1 MCTPPISQPP
11 PAHHRPSTHPSIT
24 SNTSC
29 LSHCDRVNTERL
41 IMQQTFN
48 QIALA
53 RETLESRST
62 DHMEHR
68 PRLSRSLTGVR
79 RLRSDGMSIHPEHF
93 QLQNFLLLSPSI
105 IASTASLV
113 LQPWLPCTHSI
124 ITQNLGSKYP
134 PNLQPLLYPPPLLTT
149 PVRPVFEYNTITMA
163 AADVA

>member
-1 MCTPPISQPP
+1 MRGTPPISQPP

-29 LSHCDRVNTERL
+29 LSHCDRVNSERL

-79 RLRSDGMSIHPEHF
+79 RLRSDGMSIHPEHS
-93 QLQNFLLLSPSI
+93 QLQTFSFFPRVSLHQRRPLSCNHGYRVLIRSLHRILDRSI
-105 IASTASLV
+105 
-113 LQPWLPCTHSI
+113 LPTFNLFSI
-124 ITQNLGSKYP
+124 L
-134 PNLQPLLYPPPLLTT
+134 
-149 PVRPVFEYNTITMA
+149 RRC
-163 AADVA
+163 